1 MNIAVY
7 VTSNYSNYD
16 RLSKMLSSYIRK
28 YTTSPVL
35 ITALSPSTKPNHGN
49 LLVKRYADENR
60 IRCKV
65 YETEWNKWKKSA
77 GSIASYHM
85 NHNSE
90 RSIVFWDGLSRGC
103 KNYLMMTQRLNRPC
117 DLIRVN
123 PNDGVEV
130 APKNPALK
138 EPLPTTNTHPSN
150 GVVPAT
156 PQGNEHQRGVQ
167 SHPFATEPS
176 APHASASP
184 STAIPQSSS
193 AAQSSA
199 HANTQQSQSEQP
211 SNARPS
217 PNANGEN
224 NANEPN
230 MQTDNS
236 QSATVQSQQ
245 TRNVQ
250 QQPPQSFSAQPQ
262 QGQSTAKPNV
272 QQSQSQ
278 NADGN
283 SEGNDSNIAK
293 ETPPSSKN
301 SDIGSNI
308 IPESEYTIE
317 QISGTA
323 SNDTENG

>member
-138 EPLPTTNTHPSN
+138 EPLPTTNTPPSK

-156 PQGNEHQRGVQ
+156 PQGDEHQHEVQ
-167 SHPFATEPS
+167 SHPTTAEPS
-176 APHASASP
+176 SPHASVSP
-184 STAIPQSSS
+184 STAMPQSSS
-193 AAQSSA
+193 AVQPSA
-199 HANTQQSQSEQP
+199 HVDTRQSQTVQQ

-217 PNANGEN
+217 PNANGEIS
-224 NANEPN
+224 ANEPN
-230 MQTDNS
+230 AQTDNG
-236 QSATVQSQQ
+236 QSTTAQSRQ
-245 TRNVQ
+245 TRDVHQ
-250 QQPPQSFSAQPQ
+250 QPQ
-262 QGQSTAKPNV
+262 QPFATQPQQIQSTANPNG

-278 NADGN
+278 KADGN
-283 SEGNDSNIAK
+283 SEGSDSNIAK
-293 ETPPSSKN
+293 ETPSSSKS

-323 SNDTENG
+323 ADDAENG